1 MPVRYNQLED
11 IVWPKVRCIFHYP
24 LLFLGFCFGFFL
36 FFILISNSSLWL
48 HSSLLIINYSQWSLL
63 CIHHHSSS
71 SASFILWLIF
81 ISIFSILNHHHESL
95 NHQKPHHQHPNSHVS
110 YSRRG
115 CHSSSVI
122 SDRPRSSLR
131 ATTTCRR
138 LTFPKA
144 IWARCE
150 HPGLSCKAFW
160 EVDHLEA
167 FLFHVEVGRNG
178 SCAPHC
184 HSCQPDVLRYASTD
198 LLSDTGFLKEFL
210 QAHHGLPKPNSYH
223 EWASEELQ
231 SVCRDREFMLHAVR
245 QNGQALSWVSPD
257 LCNDYDLV
265 STAVSKNG
273 LAYHRSCAYDR
284 ENTFPRTHRSLN
296 IRFVKYHPRAH
307 DSFSLRFVRANT
319 NSIPKKKRSSLNI
332 SIVKYFP
339 RVQDSLI
346 SIC

>member
-1 MPVRYNQLED
+1 M
-11 IVWPKVRCIFHYP
+11 
-24 LLFLGFCFGFFL
+24 
-36 FFILISNSSLWL
+36 
-48 HSSLLIINYSQWSLL
+48 
-63 CIHHHSSS
+63 
-71 SASFILWLIF
+71 
-81 ISIFSILNHHHESL
+81 
-95 NHQKPHHQHPNSHVS
+95 
-110 YSRRG
+110 
-115 CHSSSVI
+115 
-122 SDRPRSSLR
+122 
-131 ATTTCRR
+131 
-138 LTFPKA
+138 
-144 IWARCE
+144 
-150 HPGLSCKAFW
+150 SCKAFW

-198 LLSDTGFLKEFL
+198 LLSDTGFLKEIL
-210 QAHHGLPKPNSYH
+210 QAHHGLTEPNSYH

-296 IRFVKYHPRAH
+296 IRFVKYHPRVH
-307 DSFSLRFVRANT
+307 DSFSLRFVVANT
-319 NSIPKKKRSSLNI
+319 KSIPKKKKKFVKHKHCKILPKSTGFVNKHMLESFNFVFKFEEIIQMRTCFTYTIHSRLFVQHSITSSWSRIANHESAQKSASRMH
-332 SIVKYFP
+332 SIANSK
-339 RVQDSLI
+339 L
-346 SIC
+346 